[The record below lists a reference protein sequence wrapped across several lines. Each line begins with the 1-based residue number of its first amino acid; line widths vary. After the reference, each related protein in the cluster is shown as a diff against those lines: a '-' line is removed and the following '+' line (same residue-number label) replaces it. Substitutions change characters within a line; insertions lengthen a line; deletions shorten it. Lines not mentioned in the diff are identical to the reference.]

1 MAIVRAHSEAKVI
14 LKKSISVRAA
24 KSSVVIAFMNLIRFT
39 IISSFLKKDEV
50 FINVL
55 NFLTMSRIE
64 RLKIKNE

>member
-14 LKKSISVRAA
+14 FKKSISVRAA